1 MATNQKHMPVQA
13 KGKRPQFLTTP
24 GLDKAVSIIT
34 ALVGEV
40 SVLHDEL
47 DTLRKVLIEKKII
60 TKNTL
65 KAYKIDQE
73 TRKERE
79 EWRELF
85 LGNIFRV
92 IEQDVKSME
101 ENTKKNIS
109 N

>member
-1 MATNQKHMPVQA
+1 MFTDQKGMPVQA
-13 KGKRPQFLTTP
+13 KGKRPQFLKTP

-65 KAYKIDQE
+65 KTYKIDQE